1 MQTFMRTLHAMLFVF
16 ATLLREQKV
25 KQKMGAFFTKLK
37 IFLFQFKFFSGVAEH
52 DWSD

>member
-1 MQTFMRTLHAMLFVF
+1 MQTLLVF
-16 ATLLREQKV
+16 ATLLRAKKL

-37 IFLFQFKFFSGVAEH
+37 IFLFHFKFFSGVAEH